1 MPLLGKKKAEL
12 LFSSLDNVVVDFNL
26 PKELLTQIEMIGLT
40 EMDVKRLFVLKPI
53 VESEAQNLVNSFYET
68 VMKEPTLITIIN
80 TYSDV
85 EKLGKTLYHHITE
98 IFSGKVNESYVI
110 QRKRIAHVH
119 VKIGLGTKWYV
130 NAFQHLLNAI
140 VEVFYREIQNKNE
153 LYEAVRSLQKIFSLE
168 QQLVLEAYE
177 IKEESNRLVKEKEK
191 EKEKIQEKLRE
202 TAHELSAITQETSS
216 SLQGL
221 ISQFDKIQMLANGG
235 NQAIQK
241 VEDLSEEGKNRMGQ
255 EKESATAIKNQIVVL
270 QDEISQMSRVSQK
283 IDHVVDVVASIANQ
297 INLLALNASIES
309 ARAGEHG
316 KGFAV
321 VAGEIRKLS
330 NMTKQS
336 TEEIASFVKEISQQV
351 KKVNGSVT
359 TFNEDIVKNQKITE
373 ETIEFFNQ
381 IVYAVKHSKYKTE
394 VIFKEI
400 KNSNLIVNQLHETT
414 NEITHTAEM
423 LVK

>member
-1 MPLLGKKKAEL
+1 MPILVNGIIVTVYTFINSRERLVMPLLGKKKAEL

-191 EKEKIQEKLRE
+191 EKIQEKLRE

-241 VEDLSEEGKNRMGQ
+241 VEDLSEEGKN
-255 EKESATAIKNQIVVL
+255 
-270 QDEISQMSRVSQK
+270 SQMSRVSQK